1 MNRFLSDSKWKPT
14 RDQLKA
20 SYRLSAGRHADEL
33 LGENHHSISSISRL
47 FSPQYRLQKLQPI
60 RRKLNKGTR

>member
-1 MNRFLSDSKWKPT
+1 MYKFLSDSKWKPT
-14 RDQLKA
+14 RDQIKA

-33 LGENHHSISSISRL
+33 LGENHHSLSPILGL
-47 FSPQYRLQKLQPI
+47 FSPQFRLQKLQPI